1 MARSP
6 LKLDHPT
13 LLLLL
18 SQWVIFLG
26 NFVVYF
32 TDPGPV
38 WLHVL
43 IGIVPVHVA
52 FTVWHEAAH
61 GNVSN
66 RKWINNVVG
75 VLGMLPYKTPYFM
88 QRLVHLDHHKYLN
101 EPTRDPNQIY
111 ADGPFWQLPFRY
123 FRAIGY
129 ASEMLADDPRSPA
142 MRRSD
147 QVFIGVVVGAYV
159 VAAALGHFLDL
170 VLLWA
175 VPVVIAKVIMDWYV
189 NYLPHVG
196 LPPDRF
202 LGTRIIDVAWMTPLV
217 LKHNY
222 HAIHHLWP
230 SIPWHDYPET
240 FRSKLDYLRE
250 HAVPIETR
258 LIGGRLYP
266 ELARDPELPPG
277 TQATPQSGPVEGHV
291 QRQDA

>member
-6 LKLDHPT
+6 LKIDQPT

-18 SQWVIFLG
+18 AQWTIFLG
-26 NFVVYF
+26 NLLVYF
-32 TDPGPV
+32 ENPMPL

-43 IGIVPVHVA
+43 IGVVPVHLS
-52 FTVWHEAAH
+52 FTIWHETAH
-61 GNVSN
+61 GNVAN
-66 RKWINNVVG
+66 RKWLNNLVG

-101 EPTRDPNQIY
+101 EPDHDPNQIY
-111 ADGPFWQLPFRY
+111 ADGPFWQMPFRY
-123 FRAIGY
+123 VRTIGY
-129 ASEMLADDPRSPA
+129 ARRMLANDPRSPA
-142 MRRSD
+142 MRASD
-147 QVFIGVVVGAYV
+147 HFFFAVVIAAYTI
-159 VAAALGHFLDL
+159 AALNGKLIDL
-170 VLLWA
+170 ALVWA
-175 VPVVIAKVIMDWYV
+175 LPVVIGKVIMDWYV

-196 LPPDRF
+196 LPADRF
-202 LGTRIIDVAWMTPLV
+202 LGTRIIDVPWLTPVL

-230 SIPWHDYPET
+230 SIPWHEYPET

-258 LIGGRLYP
+258 LIGGRLFP
-266 ELARDPELPPG
+266 SLPPS
-277 TQATPQSGPVEGHV
+277 TQPSAVEGHV